1 MPPTIACFTSQ
12 GRSTEETLPSLLSPE
27 ARDAVPAE
35 ANRWIKRLRLVRYGD
50 QSMRDR
56 FTYRGD
62 SLWWF
67 TELYLHKMRRL
78 DRAAA
83 AILALEA
90 ARARHSPARIEI
102 RGADAVVRTA
112 AESFSRAHGLPIDV
126 RGDQARERGHSWSSY
141 LIGLTARLSRTRSR
155 PARPPVAAAPVAAF
169 VHTAFWRMG
178 AGADGPH
185 QEGYVGPVLDA
196 IAARAGQDALVCV
209 GVGPKQNFRAR
220 RWWHPLAPSAASPPA
235 VTPVEQL
242 APRAAL
248 NGAMDLW
255 RRRHELSRAI
265 TAGDA
270 VRAAGLFR
278 GCDLWPIL
286 RAELEAAALLQWPW
300 SVRAMDEAGAAI
312 DALSPSVVVT
322 YAEAGGWGRALVLEA
337 RRRQVRSAGLQH
349 GFIYRHWL
357 NYLHEPDEMQ
367 SSGDDRGFPVPDR
380 TLVFDTYAVEHLTTA
395 GRFAVDSLRVTGSA
409 RLDDLA
415 RRFSE
420 LRAAR
425 AEIRRELGVAG
436 DQPLAI
442 LASKFIEIERELPAL
457 VAAVA
462 ALPAIRV
469 IIKPHPAETADLYR
483 PFLAGTPNASV
494 APAETDLSRLLAAS
508 DAVVTMNSTVAIDG
522 LLLGLPALVIGLP
535 NNLQPFVD
543 AGAMTGAR
551 SGDDLTP
558 SLRSLLYDPAA
569 RDAQRRAADRFTA
582 RYGMRADGHAATRAA
597 DEILSLVRP

>member
-1 MPPTIACFTSQ
+1 MAPTIASVTAQ
-12 GRSTEETLPSLLSPE
+12 GRSIEEPLSSLLSPE

-35 ANRWIKRLRLVRYGD
+35 ANRWIKRLRLVRYGE

-78 DRAAA
+78 ERAAA
-83 AILALEA
+83 TILALEA
-90 ARARHSPARIEI
+90 ARERYSPSRLEI
-102 RGADAVVRTA
+102 RDADALVRNA
-112 AESFSRAHGLPIDV
+112 AEAFSRAHGVPIDV
-126 RGDQARERGHSWSSY
+126 HGDQARDRGHSWSSY
-141 LIGLTARLSRTRSR
+141 LIGLTARLSRVRPR
-155 PARPPVAAAPVAAF
+155 PARPPAAAAPVVAF
-169 VHTAFWRMG
+169 VHTAFWRIG
-178 AGADGPH
+178 AGADGPQ

-196 IAARAGQDALVCV
+196 IATRAGRDALVCV

-220 RWWHPLAPSAASPPA
+220 RWWHPLAPHAASPPA

-265 TAGDA
+265 TAGDG
-270 VRAAGLFR
+270 VRAAGVFR

-286 RAELEAAALLQWPW
+286 RAELESAALLQWPW

-337 RRRQVRSAGLQH
+337 RRRQVRSVGLQH

-367 SSGDDRGFPVPDR
+367 SSGDDRGFPAPDR
-380 TLVFDTYAVEHLTTA
+380 TLVFDTYAVEHLTTV
-395 GRFAVDSLRVTGSA
+395 GRLAVDSLRVTGSA

-415 RRFSE
+415 RQFTE

-425 AEIRRELGVAG
+425 AAIRRELGVAEG
-436 DQPLAI
+436 QPLAI
-442 LASKFIEIERELPAL
+442 LAAKFIEIERELPAL

-462 ALPAIRV
+462 TLPIRL

-494 APAETDLSRLLAAS
+494 APADTDLSRLLAAS

-558 SLRSLLYDPAA
+558 SLRSLLYDRAA

-597 DEILSLVRP
+597 DEILALIRS